1 MSVRALRRL
10 DEKLLCEVLK
20 QFPSYLRDCGL
31 ELPDPPE
38 RTAMDYEAIHAA
50 CVSPSIPNEL
60 DDVLYFVSA
69 LGNKRGQAQI
79 EREARY
85 RRRRLNFRLDGVGCP
100 DFAMKAWLHDWP
112 TNRDLLEAAY
122 ARSQIFSKSSY
133 VYNPMIR
140 DVRSRFRLPTPEL
153 LAEAHAQLEDYFLRK
168 EGLGRGANILPY
180 DYPKENWFMVRY
192 PGQVE
197 RHEVVDDEGNPDAE
211 VIRPR
216 EYDAIVYHKVYGDLR
231 LNTNRKR
238 DHAQYRITFG
248 HLLFGDSNVF
258 DPTTRMV
265 TLEPLRGDCLA
276 IFKADGIEGLAE
288 IVPVEVCFSRIT
300 EPGRQTIWRA
310 DNDVS
315 LLDHNVQADRL
326 LPSDAHSV
334 RYAKFRYRLS
344 DRAGWERITVHEGQS
359 MTYERDGD
367 CVIVEEW
374 LRRWKFVKNPINR
387 R

>member
-1 MSVRALRRL
+1 
-10 DEKLLCEVLK
+10 
-20 QFPSYLRDCGL
+20 
-31 ELPDPPE
+31 
-38 RTAMDYEAIHAA
+38 
-50 CVSPSIPNEL
+50 
-60 DDVLYFVSA
+60 
-69 LGNKRGQAQI
+69 
-79 EREARY
+79 
-85 RRRRLNFRLDGVGCP
+85 
-100 DFAMKAWLHDWP
+100 
-112 TNRDLLEAAY
+112 
-122 ARSQIFSKSSY
+122 
-133 VYNPMIR
+133 
-140 DVRSRFRLPTPEL
+140 
-153 LAEAHAQLEDYFLRK
+153 
-168 EGLGRGANILPY
+168 
-180 DYPKENWFMVRY
+180 MVRY

-265 TLEPLRGDCLA
+265 TLEPLRGECLA

-315 LLDHNVQADRL
+315 LLDHNGRPTDFS
-326 LPSDAHSV
+326 PSDAHSV
-334 RYAKFRYRLS
+334 RYAKFRYR
-344 DRAGWERITVHEGQS
+344 
-359 MTYERDGD
+359 
-367 CVIVEEW
+367 
-374 LRRWKFVKNPINR
+374 
-387 R
+387 